1 MSALLTPTPRPAV
14 CCPCSSLTP
23 QHSVLSGLLLACDYE
38 AGQVAMSERSYAEY
52 PDFFAPLFEVTRRY
66 KVMNP
71 EKMRD
76 TYGKLVYMLQDANTP
91 DMLDELGFSVWA
103 PIKTV
108 HERLKEA
115 GALAMLGDDSLAT
128 ATQVVTPD
136 PGKSRAQIQREIKQK
151 EAAIE
156 HLSRKYRSRSLP
168 DEELKQCLYSIS
180 DNNAYLYQVPTRAL
194 PTSAHLCPPLPTSAH
209 PCPPLLRLPARG
221 GLLLHRRH
229 CHRHCHRHRHR
240 RRHRR
245 RRRRRHRRRHRHHSL
260 PHPGMP
266 S

>member
-14 CCPCSSLTP
+14 CCPCSWLTP

-194 PTSAHLCPPLPTSAH
+194 PTSAHLCPP
-209 PCPPLLRLPARG
+209 PPPPA
-221 GLLLHRRH
+221 
-229 CHRHCHRHRHR
+229 
-240 RRHRR
+240 
-245 RRRRRHRRRHRHHSL
+245 
-260 PHPGMP
+260 PPAP
-266 S
+266 